1 VNRLQT
7 GIDELDLIL
16 GGGIPTGS
24 LLVIG
29 GPPGTGKT
37 ILANQICFA
46 NASQERQALYYTTLS
61 EPHAKLIRFLD
72 SFSFYDENALGRSLE
87 IIHLPIPEQS
97 DGLASLADEIARKSF
112 EARPA
117 LVVID
122 SSKTLHDFAG
132 SEQVRQI
139 VYDLASKVGH
149 TDAVLLL
156 VGEYTPEDAERLPE
170 FAVADGIVYLGNEL
184 HDAFDRRT
192 LRVRK
197 MRGSAYLGGQHSIRI
212 GPNGVEVFARL
223 EALAPQEKVAPRG
236 RVSSGVPALD
246 EMLGGGLPGRSATLI
261 AGPSGS
267 GKTLLSL
274 HFINEGIRKGER
286 CHYVSFREDPEQL
299 LRKAGSFGFDLDEA
313 FHEGRLTIAHP
324 RPVELVPDEMGFA
337 LRGALAGARKGRV
350 VIDSL
355 GEIEQAIVGP
365 RRFQDFLWSLVEYIA
380 CTGATSV
387 LTTETPAFFGGALE
401 LVRGLTFATENLIML
416 QYREQELRIGR
427 RVSIVMM
434 RDSSHAKDPHE
445 YDIDAEGFKIQP
457 PT

>member
-1 VNRLQT
+1 AEPALPEPAGTGGRRARSDRGGTRSGCARAAADSTIRCRRERRDDAGTGRAGAPARDPRRRGAARSAGDPLHVDDPARFRCGRGAAEASRAGRARRGGRGCAEGEGVNRLQT

-184 HDAFDRRT
+184 RDAFDRRT

-212 GPNGVEVFARL
+212 GADGVEVFARL

-246 EMLGGGLPGRSATLI
+246 KMLGGGLPGRSATLI

-299 LRKAGSFGFDLDEA
+299 LRKAG
-313 FHEGRLTIAHP
+313 
-324 RPVELVPDEMGFA
+324 
-337 LRGALAGARKGRV
+337 
-350 VIDSL
+350 
-355 GEIEQAIVGP
+355 
-365 RRFQDFLWSLVEYIA
+365 
-380 CTGATSV
+380 
-387 LTTETPAFFGGALE
+387 
-401 LVRGLTFATENLIML
+401 
-416 QYREQELRIGR
+416 
-427 RVSIVMM
+427 
-434 RDSSHAKDPHE
+434 
-445 YDIDAEGFKIQP
+445 
-457 PT
+457 